1 MGKPHYHYLKREKKP
16 VYLSLFQVSRNMP
29 VLANLRSVSVGN
41 KMVVAGA
48 SPFRLTD
55 YSDFIVC
62 AYALENPCSKIWNI

>member
-1 MGKPHYHYLKREKKP
+1 
-16 VYLSLFQVSRNMP
+16 MP